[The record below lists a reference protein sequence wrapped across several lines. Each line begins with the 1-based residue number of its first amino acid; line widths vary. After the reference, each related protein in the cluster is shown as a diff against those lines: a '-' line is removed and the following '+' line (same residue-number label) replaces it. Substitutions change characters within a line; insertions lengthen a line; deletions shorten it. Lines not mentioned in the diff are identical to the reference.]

1 LIYGY
6 NSKNSKFRSNI
17 NNRQRKACP
26 SPGHKTG
33 SQPPI
38 DRPNDLSRDR
48 PSGRT
53 RRGISHLQERGGGV
67 GRGAANVLKNG
78 AATICLEDARALS
91 RRRRRRRTPLVTIDI
106 TRRFAACDA
115 YPQITHSSGWRAPNA
130 APGNPPLGKDP
141 PGVFFICT
149 KGGGVEQN
157 LPAHVPFP
165 KSSIGGPAPIF
176 WPNFLGKNFG
186 NKNRVV

>member
-1 LIYGY
+1 MPHHICW
-6 NSKNSKFRSNI
+6 NI
-17 NNRQRKACP
+17 NEITQFW
-26 SPGHKTG
+26 
-33 SQPPI
+33 
-38 DRPNDLSRDR
+38 
-48 PSGRT
+48 
-53 RRGISHLQERGGGV
+53 RRLAIQTAGKPRAAPMRAKN